1 VLGVGQDSAWALSL
15 RTLSEAGARFFG
27 RRAQIASPR
36 AVLCARDTDRVSGT
50 AHKLRRLN
58 SVMESVE
65 NREHRAVG
73 SDEVTTLAIPPAL
86 ASDADECVDGA
97 GTVRPA
103 YRDVLEGWAASTRSM
118 EAARATT
125 QRHFTERG
133 ITFGS
138 PNGKPAAIFP
148 FDPIPRV
155 IESDEWTFLE
165 RGLAQRA
172 MALDAFVSDCYTSQ
186 RALRNGAVPAHLV
199 YSSSGYLR
207 DLVGVRPPRATWC
220 HIAGIDVVRVN
231 GSLHILE
238 DNVRCPSGIVYALEA
253 RAAMTAA
260 APSLI
265 ATAGVRPLDEYPE
278 RLRRILERIAPR
290 PWDTSIV
297 VLTPGPYN
305 AAYYEHRVL
314 ADHIGAAIATGSD
327 LIVHED
333 EVWRRTPSGELAR
346 VDVIYSRVNAEWLD
360 PLVFRP
366 DSLLG
371 APGIIDAWRRGNVA
385 IANAPGT
392 GVADDKGIYP
402 YVPAMVR
409 YYLGE
414 EPLIDNVPTYD
425 LEDPAQLQ
433 HVLSSLD
440 RMVLKPVDASG
451 GYGIEFGHLL
461 SAAQRDDLKGR
472 ICAAPR
478 SWLAQEMVQLSKAV
492 CLTEDGTFEARAVDL
507 RPFVLID
514 ERPWI
519 VPGGLTRVAAD
530 TRTLVVN
537 SSQGGGSKD
546 TWVLQH

>member
-1 VLGVGQDSAWALSL
+1 M
-15 RTLSEAGARFFG
+15 
-27 RRAQIASPR
+27 
-36 AVLCARDTDRVSGT
+36 TD
-50 AHKLRRLN
+50 
-58 SVMESVE
+58 
-65 NREHRAVG
+65 
-73 SDEVTTLAIPPAL
+73 LAIPPAL
-86 ASDADECVDGA
+86 ASVADECVDDA
-97 GTVRPA
+97 GSVRPA
-103 YRDVLEGWAASTRSM
+103 YRNVLENWAASTRAL
-118 EAARATT
+118 EAARDTAR
-125 QRHFTERG
+125 RHFTERG
-133 ITFGS
+133 ITFGAPS
-138 PNGKPAAIFP
+138 DQPAAIFP

-155 IESDEWTFLE
+155 IESDEWIHLE
-165 RGLAQRA
+165 RGLTQRA

-186 RALRNGAVPAHLV
+186 RALRNGVVPARLV
-199 YSSSGYLR
+199 YSSTGYLR

-231 GSLHILE
+231 GTFHILE

-260 APSLI
+260 APDLLE
-265 ATAGVRPLDEYPE
+265 ATGVCPLDEYPH

-290 PWDTSIV
+290 PWDTSII

-314 ADHIGAAIATGSD
+314 AEHIGATIATGSE

-333 EVWRRTPSGELAR
+333 EVWRRTASGELAR

-360 PLVFRP
+360 PLVFRS

-402 YVPAMVR
+402 YVPAMIR

-414 EPLIDNVPTYD
+414 EPLIANVPTYD
-425 LEDPAQLQ
+425 LEDPLQRQ
-433 HVLSSLD
+433 HVLSALD
-440 RMVLKPVDASG
+440 RMVFKPVDASG

-461 SAAQRDDLKGR
+461 NAAQRDDLRNR
-472 ICAAPR
+472 IIAEPR

-519 VPGGLTRVAAD
+519 VPGALTRVAAD
-530 TRTLVVN
+530 PETLVVN

-546 TWVLQH
+546 TWVLTR

>member
-1 VLGVGQDSAWALSL
+1 
-15 RTLSEAGARFFG
+15 
-27 RRAQIASPR
+27 
-36 AVLCARDTDRVSGT
+36 
-50 AHKLRRLN
+50 
-58 SVMESVE
+58 
-65 NREHRAVG
+65 
-73 SDEVTTLAIPPAL
+73 VTTLAIPPAL

-97 GTVRPA
+97 GAVRPA
-103 YRDVLEGWAASTRSM
+103 YRDVLENWAASTREL
-118 EAARATT
+118 EAARTT
-125 QRHFTERG
+125 ARRHFTERG
-133 ITFGS
+133 ITFGAPS
-138 PNGKPAAIFP
+138 GEPAAIFP

-155 IESDEWTFLE
+155 IESDEWIGLE

-186 RALRNGAVPAHLV
+186 RALRDGVVPARLV
-199 YSSSGYLR
+199 YSSTGYLR

-231 GSLHILE
+231 GTFHILE

-253 RAAMTAA
+253 RAAMAKA
-260 APSLI
+260 APELLE
-265 ATAGVRPLDEYPE
+265 ATGVCPLDEYPR

-290 PWDTSIV
+290 PWDMSIV

-305 AAYYEHRVL
+305 AAYYEHRLL
-314 ADHIGAAIATGSD
+314 ANLIGASIATGSE

-333 EVWRRTPSGELAR
+333 EVWRRTESGELVR
-346 VDVIYSRVNAEWLD
+346 VDVLYSRVNAEWLD

-425 LEDPAQLQ
+425 LEDPIQLR
-433 HVLSSLD
+433 HVLSTLD

-461 SAAQRDDLKGR
+461 SATQRDDLGR
-472 ICAAPR
+472 RISAEPR
-478 SWLAQEMVQLSKAV
+478 SWLAQEMVQLSKAI
-492 CLTEDGTFEARAVDL
+492 CLTEDGQFEARAVDL

-519 VPGGLTRVAAD
+519 VPGALTRVAAD
-530 TRTLVVN
+530 PDTLVVN

-546 TWVLQH
+546 TWVLTR